1 MKKKILIVE
10 DDNDSREIMNLFITR
25 DGYEAIKGKSS
36 NEVDCIRRG
45 REARLIFMD
54 MELPDLDG
62 VKTAILRTKSQNLSY
77 SCRCAYGMDIGTMA
91 GESFERGYCNI
102 LDKADLASNVK
113 GDHGGTYK
121 GIVLSG

>member
-45 REARLIFMD
+45 REPRPHFHGYGTARS
-54 MELPDLDG
+54 
-62 VKTAILRTKSQNLSY
+62 RRSQDRDS
-77 SCRCAYGMDIGTMA
+77 
-91 GESFERGYCNI
+91 
-102 LDKADLASNVK
+102 
-113 GDHGGTYK
+113 
-121 GIVLSG
+121 